1 MTQIKLKYNK
11 KFMAK
16 KRIVIGLVGATG
28 SGKDTVAEH
37 LEKKYKAKLMRFAD
51 PLKET
56 LSIYFDKFSKE
67 DQQWLANLFMQRFGK
82 DILSRALRKRIDNGE
97 GLILVNGIRFWE
109 DFHFIKSYTRSYII
123 YIRVNQ
129 KLRWKRVRN
138 RGEKTDDKV
147 SFKKFQKI
155 DKNETEKYV
164 QKIGEKADF
173 IIDNEKDLKY
183 LLKKTDEAMEEIN
196 N

>member
-1 MTQIKLKYNK
+1 MSE
-11 KFMAK
+11 
-16 KRIVIGLVGATG
+16 KRIVVGLVGATG
-28 SGKDTVAEH
+28 SGKDTVAEY

-82 DILSRALRKRIDNGE
+82 DILSRALRKRIDDGE

-109 DFHFIKSYTRSYII
+109 DFHFVKSYTRSYII
-123 YIRVNQ
+123 YVRVNQ
-129 KLRWKRVRN
+129 KLRWERVKN

-147 SFKKFQKI
+147 SFEKFQEI
-155 DKNETEKYV
+155 DRNETERYV
-164 QKIGEKADF
+164 QEIGEKADF

-183 LLKKTDEAMEEIN
+183 LLEKTDEAMRKIN
-196 N
+196 G